1 MNNEEKETPKDRA
14 VFLLDLFLLLFA
26 FVMYPAIILLIVL
39 TVAAFLDQEYLLAVA
54 FLAGAGICLLL
65 NRAIIARD
73 DKKEEKKAK
82 AKEEA
87 KIERNKTLVANS
99 EKFGRLQFEYDDEE
113 NVLKLSGKQL
123 PQFGNTWGFEV
134 IRYDSD
140 ATLSNEVAFLER
152 LYQDEDLI
160 LENMCKTYYEF
171 CQKENI
177 TQVGVETVDE
187 EYIRKHLRITRFT
200 IGEERDG
207 DGCALSAMCEEC
219 DRYREVQAFR
229 MENSDQYEYYIMA
242 C

>member
-1 MNNEEKETPKDRA
+1 MSTQETPKDRA
-14 VFLLDLFLLLFA
+14 AFMFDLFLLLIAFA
-26 FVMYPAIILLIVL
+26 LYLVIGGCGILAL
-39 TVAAFLDQEYLLAVA
+39 VA
-54 FLAGAGICLLL
+54 FFSGEFLAGLVLLAGAGIALLL
-65 NRAIIARD
+65 NRLIILRD

-87 KIERNKTLVANS
+87 RIERNKTLVANS
-99 EKFGRLQFEYDDEE
+99 DKFGRLQFEYDDEE

-140 ATLSNEVAFLER
+140 AILSNEVAFLER
-152 LYQDEDLI
+152 LYQDEELI
-160 LENMCKTYYEF
+160 LDNMCKTYYEF

-187 EYIRKHLRITRFT
+187 EYIRKHLQITRFS
-200 IGEERDG
+200 IGEENDG
-207 DGCALSAMCEEC
+207 DGCVLSAMCEEC
-219 DRYREVQAFR
+219 DWYREVQAFR
-229 MENSDQYEYYIMA
+229 LENSDQYQYYIMA